1 MSPSPSSAPRR
12 ARITKVCAR
21 VGCDERVKK
30 ATAKYCSVACCATDP
45 ARLSLLRER
54 SRIASQRPLHM
65 SRQLSIPFGCG
76 SDDEQLLER
85 LCAGREDA
93 PLGMSRLV
101 V

>member
-1 MSPSPSSAPRR
+1 MSPSPSPAPRR
-12 ARITKVCAR
+12 PIVTRVCAR
-21 VGCDERVKK
+21 VGCDARVKK
-30 ATAKYCSVACCATDP
+30 ATAKYCSRPCCATDP

-54 SRIASQRPLHM
+54 SRMASQRPLHM
-65 SRQLSIPFGCG
+65 SRQLSIPFGSG
-76 SDDEQLLER
+76 SGDEQILDR